1 MLGNE
6 AIIQKFRTLR
16 SQIDY
21 GIFYPVQDAAI
32 AALNLSLI
40 HISMCIRDRT
50 AAAAPMCRVSAADR
64 AFI

>member
-1 MLGNE
+1 MEDVYKRQVLGNE

-32 AALNLSLI
+32 AALNGPCLLYTSR
-40 HISMCIRDRT
+40 C
-50 AAAAPMCRVSAADR
+50 V
-64 AFI
+64 